1 MSLRTRLLATVMA
14 AITLLSGCAGDSLIR
29 PPSGTTTTLV
39 MLRHAERPPWGSELT
54 EQGRARAATLPAALR
69 GIHLDA
75 IYSANFSRNRD
86 TVTPL
91 AKQRGLPV
99 KILKKSAAASFAAR
113 LVRDNPGKSVL
124 WVGNTG
130 NLKEI
135 YADIGGEGAPPL
147 NYGDL
152 YIVRVPDKGPLQ
164 VTRSHYGR

>member
-1 MSLRTRLLATVMA
+1 
-14 AITLLSGCAGDSLIR
+14 
-29 PPSGTTTTLV
+29 
-39 MLRHAERPPWGSELT
+39 
-54 EQGRARAATLPAALR
+54 
-69 GIHLDA
+69 
-75 IYSANFSRNRD
+75 
-86 TVTPL
+86 
-91 AKQRGLPV
+91 V

-152 YIVRVPDKGPLQ
+152 YIVRVPDRGPLQ